1 MQVRSIRIFFIIAII
16 SLSTII
22 TTGFHP
28 SSAAIFQKKPLTKA
42 DVVSKLESA
51 SKHEIVQGD
60 VAAEINDRGINF
72 PLTDATLTEFRKL
85 GAKSVV
91 VDALLRASANKSMP
105 VTEDLPE
112 ATTFDPDDDEV
123 DSTAKA
129 KRIAAL
135 PFIEQARHYAL
146 SYVQELPNFIVN
158 QRVLRY
164 TRDPNS
170 GQWRARDTLEME
182 VTYEAAKGESYKLKS
197 VNGRPA
203 NNGYDNVGGA
213 SSTGEFG
220 TVLVALFRPEAKTDF
235 KQGPNDRIDGRTA
248 TIYDFRI
255 LTRNSTYQVTETR
268 SNQSVIS
275 GYKGSIWID
284 QETKRVLR
292 IEQAA
297 DDIPPNF
304 PITVSESAVDYGWFE
319 INGEKYLLPKRAE
332 LIIGSDK
339 DRLYSRNVL
348 EFTNYRRFD
357 TDIKIGVDGD
367 DD

>member
-1 MQVRSIRIFFIIAII
+1 MLALTI
-16 SLSTII
+16 SFPTSN
-22 TTGFHP
+22 
-28 SSAAIFQKKPLTKA
+28 AAIFQKKPLAKA
-42 DVVSKLESA
+42 EVVTKLEAA
-51 SKHEIVQGD
+51 SRHEIVQGD
-60 VAAEINDRGINF
+60 IAAEINERGIDF
-72 PLTDATLTEFRKL
+72 PLTDAVLKDFRKA
-85 GAKSVV
+85 GAKSIV
-91 VDALLRASANKSMP
+91 VDALLRASSNKSMP
-105 VTEDLPE
+105 TDDLPE
-112 ATTFDPDDDEV
+112 ATTFNPDDDS
-123 DSTAKA
+123 DPSTKA
-129 KRIAAL
+129 KKIAAM
-135 PFIEQARHYAL
+135 PFIEQARYYAL
-146 SYVQELPNFIVN
+146 GYVQELPNFIVN

-164 TRDPNS
+164 TRDPG

-182 VTYEAAKGESYKLKS
+182 VTYEASKGETYKLKS

-203 NNGYDNVGGA
+203 SKSYDNVGGA

-220 TVLVALFRPEAKTDF
+220 TVLVALFRPDAKTEF
-235 KQGPNDRIDGRTA
+235 KQGPNDRIDGRSA

-292 IEQAA
+292 VEQAA
-297 DDIPPNF
+297 DDIPANF

-319 INGEKYLLPKRAE
+319 INGEKFLLPKRAE

-357 TDIKIGVDGD
+357 TDIKIGVDSD

>member
-1 MQVRSIRIFFIIAII
+1 MQSKGLRIFFITVF
-16 SLSTII
+16 LLTLII
-22 TTGFHP
+22 TT
-28 SSAAIFQKKPLTKA
+28 SSPIQNAAIFQKKPLNKA
-42 DVVSKLESA
+42 EIISKLEA
-51 SKHEIVQGD
+51 VGRHETTQGD
-60 VAAEINDRGINF
+60 VAAEINERGIDF
-72 PLTDATLTEFRKL
+72 PLTDAALGEFRKA
-85 GAKSVV
+85 GARSII
-91 VDALLRASANKSMP
+91 VDALLRAASNKSMP
-105 VTEDLPE
+105 TNDLPE
-112 ATTFDPDDDEV
+112 EPAFNSNDLDEEV
-123 DSTAKA
+123 DPTTKA
-129 KRIAAL
+129 KQLASL
-135 PFIEQARHYAL
+135 PFIEQARYYAL
-146 SYVQELPNFIVN
+146 TYVQELPNFIVN
-158 QRVLRY
+158 QKVQRY

-170 GQWRARDTLEME
+170 GQWRARDVLEME
-182 VTYEAAKGESYKLKS
+182 VTYEASKGETYKLKS

-220 TVLVALFRPEAKTDF
+220 TILVAIFRQGAKTQF
-235 KQGPNDRIDGRTA
+235 KQGPNDRIEGRNA
-248 TIYDFRI
+248 VIYDFRI
-255 LTRNSTYQVTETR
+255 LTPNSTYQVTETR
-268 SNQSVIS
+268 SNKSVIS

-292 IEQAA
+292 IEQSA

-304 PITVSESAVDYGWFE
+304 PITVSESAVDYSWFE

-357 TDIKIGVDGD
+357 TDIKIGVGGD